1 MFSKF
6 IKLLTLH
13 PHTRSAELETFMI
26 IIRCTFTSKQTH
38 QAIFHC
44 NKTTV
49 NSAKTS
55 DNRRRSDLPP
65 M

>member
-1 MFSKF
+1 MFSKI

-13 PHTRSAELETFMI
+13 AHPRSAEPATSII
-26 IIRCTFTSKQTH
+26 IIRRTFTSKQTH

-44 NKTTV
+44 NKATV

-55 DNRRRSDLPP
+55 DDRRRSDLPP
-65 M
+65 Y